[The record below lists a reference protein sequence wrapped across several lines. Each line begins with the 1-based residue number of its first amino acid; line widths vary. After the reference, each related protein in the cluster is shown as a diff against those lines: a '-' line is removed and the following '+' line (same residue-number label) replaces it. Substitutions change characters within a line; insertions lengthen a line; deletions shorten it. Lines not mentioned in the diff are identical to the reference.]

1 LKSPVQRLR
10 PESPIVSPLKIPF
23 AKALMKITRVQIA
36 DCPVPLPRVLR
47 LGPIEIRTRDYVV
60 IRVETESGVAGEAI
74 GYPRGTP
81 LFETLSGM
89 GRRIVGKDA
98 QMRRGIMFD
107 LEQSNVPARAALTR
121 GLSLI
126 DIALWDIAS
135 KQAKQPLFQYLGGLR
150 NSAEVMQVAGYY
162 IDQRSISEVADEI
175 ARMRDAGCRRV
186 KIMLKGDSPDFDL
199 KYASAATA
207 KMPGQVAADAHWS
220 WTSLNEAKRT
230 CRSLDGLGLN
240 FLEDPFAAS
249 DWRFTNELRQDMATP
264 IAAGEDVF
272 GRHAISDLVR
282 GIDIYRVDATTVGGI
297 TGAVEAIH
305 LAGAAGRTVLPHV
318 FWPLHIHLAC
328 AFPAVE
334 GVEVIPPESGA
345 DPLDRLLR
353 NIPVAVNGEMSP
365 SQEPGVGISI
375 QWDAVEQLAS
385 RHLVATAD
393 DAGGA

>member
-1 LKSPVQRLR
+1 
-10 PESPIVSPLKIPF
+10 
-23 AKALMKITRVQIA
+23 MKITKVQIA
-36 DCPVPLPRVLR
+36 ACPVPLPRVLR

-89 GRRIVGKDA
+89 ARRIVGKNA
-98 QMRRGIMFD
+98 EMRRRVMFD

-150 NSAEVMQVAGYY
+150 DSAEVMQVAGYY
-162 IDQRSISEVADEI
+162 IDQRSIPDVADEI

-199 KYASAATA
+199 KYASAATE

-249 DWRFTNELRQDMATP
+249 DWRFTHELRQDMATP

-272 GRHAISDLVR
+272 GRHAISDLVS
-282 GIDIYRVDATTVGGI
+282 GIDIYRADATTVGGI

-305 LAGAAGRTVLPHV
+305 LAGAAGRTVFPHV

-353 NIPVAVNGEMSP
+353 NVPLVDNGEMQP
-365 SQEPGVGISI
+365 SEEPGVGISI
-375 QWDAVEQLAS
+375 QWDSVEQLAS
-385 RHLVATAD
+385 RHLVVTAD